1 MMQSPKKE
9 MAGVIS
15 FFPNERPD
23 LIEQLDNLN
32 FDNNDPLNE
41 NYNSLDWNKFSV
53 ISVYEN
59 NNIVQGFSVAWH
71 RPEYYKP
78 NEIRILSRYWKDN
91 SLRLTCTHKELSMP
105 HLVDMITHQMV
116 MSKQLGF
123 TEAFISREK
132 SPRYFSKL
140 INSIQ
145 EKTNTE
151 WHLHKDKQCVCN
163 PEASS
168 CWQYKASTKL

>member
-1 MMQSPKKE
+1 MQSPKKD

-15 FFPNERPD
+15 FYPNERPD
-23 LIEQLDNLN
+23 LIAQLDNLQ
-32 FDNNDPLNE
+32 FKNNDPLSE
-41 NYNSLDWNKFSV
+41 NYTKLDWNKFEV

-59 NNIVQGFSVAWH
+59 DNVVQGFSVAWH

-78 NEIRILSRYWKDN
+78 KEVRILSRYWKDKN
-91 SLRLTCTHKELSMP
+91 IRLTCTHTELSMP
-105 HLVDMITHQMV
+105 HLIDMIDHQLTMC
-116 MSKQLGF
+116 KQIGF

-151 WHLHKDKQCVCN
+151 WHLYKDKQCVCV
-163 PEASS
+163 PESPS